1 MRYLYE
7 RMHWLVLVLATI
19 ALVLIAV
26 VSFTT
31 TAHFADTEK
40 WISHTHEVETIIAR
54 IRSNLFSSQDAL
66 IAESVTGDPSFH
78 SLYTQSE
85 ADLAHDVSRVRG
97 LTSDNQSQQSRLDS
111 LEALIKSRDASLLNF
126 GASASSGSSASSL
139 ATQNQDAE
147 RERFTAG
154 RAPTAKALAVLDDM
168 LAEERRLLALRNAA
182 SESTYL
188 HARIALA
195 AVYAV
200 VVIVLFVYLRGLILE
215 LRNRERAEDA
225 VRHLSGR
232 LLQLQDA
239 ERRKIARDLHDSFG
253 QTFAALKMNLD
264 QVATANRSGSDRA
277 NDILAD
283 CEQLVEKCMIEAR
296 TLSHLLHPPLL
307 DELGFVSA
315 AKAYVEGYSARC
327 HVEVNVDL
335 PEDLARMPDEIELT
349 LFRALQ
355 ESLTNIHRHSDSPS
369 VDIRLERR
377 ADGVNLTVRDYG
389 KGIPAD
395 RLNSFANSTGAV
407 GVGLAGMRERVRQLK
422 GHLNLRAMHPGT
434 LVTVVL
440 PLTGGSAATAP
451 GQRERPQK
459 MGSAQIT
466 ATDL

>member
-7 RMHWLVLVLATI
+7 RMHWLVLVFATI

-26 VSFTT
+26 VSFSA
-31 TAHFADTEK
+31 TARFADSEK
-40 WISHTHEVETIIAR
+40 WVSHTHQVETVIAR

-85 ADLAHDVSRVRG
+85 ADLAHDVSRVRE
-97 LTSDNQSQQSRLDS
+97 LTSDNPSQQSRLDS

-126 GASASSGSSASSL
+126 GSAASSSSSL
-139 ATQNQDAE
+139 ATQNQDNE
-147 RERFTAG
+147 HERFTAG

-168 LAEERRLLALRNAA
+168 LTEERRLLALRNAA
-182 SESTYL
+182 SASTYL
-188 HARIALA
+188 HARMALA

-200 VVIVLFVYLRGLILE
+200 VVIVLFVYLRGLVLE
-215 LRNRERAEDA
+215 LRNRERAEES

-239 ERRKIARDLHDSFG
+239 ERRKIARELHDSFG

-264 QVATANRSGSDRA
+264 QVASANRSGSCRA
-277 NDILAD
+277 DELLAD
-283 CEQLVEKCMIEAR
+283 CDELLEKCMIEAR

-315 AKAYVEGYSARC
+315 AKSYIEGYSARC
-327 HVEVNVDL
+327 QVQVNVDL
-335 PEDLARMPDEIELT
+335 PQDLGRMPDEIELT

-355 ESLTNIHRHSDSPS
+355 ECLTNIHRHSGSPT

-395 RLNSFANSTGAV
+395 RLKGFANSTGAV

-422 GHLNLRAMHPGT
+422 GNLSIRAMHPGT

-440 PLTGGSAATAP
+440 PLTGGSAVTPP
-451 GQRERPQK
+451 GQRERPPK
-459 MGSAQIT
+459 MGSTQIP
-466 ATDL
+466 ATDS

>member
-1 MRYLYE
+1 
-7 RMHWLVLVLATI
+7 MHWLVLVLATI

-40 WISHTHEVETIIAR
+40 WISHTHEVETVIAR

-85 ADLAHDVSRVRG
+85 ADLAQDVARVRG
-97 LTSDNQSQQSRLDS
+97 LTLDNQSQQSRLDS

-126 GASASSGSSASSL
+126 GSAPSASSTSPTSSTPAL
-139 ATQNQDAE
+139 DHQDAE
-147 RERFTAG
+147 RDRFTAG

-168 LAEERRLLALRNAA
+168 LAEERRLLALRDAA
-182 SESTYL
+182 SASTYL
-188 HARIALA
+188 RARIALA
-195 AVYAV
+195 AVYAI
-200 VVIVLFVYLRGLILE
+200 VVIVLFVYLRGLVLE
-215 LRNRERAEDA
+215 LRNRERAEES
-225 VRHLSGR
+225 VRQLSGR

-277 NDILAD
+277 NELLAD

-307 DELGFVSA
+307 DELGFASA
-315 AKAYVEGYSARC
+315 AKAYIEGYSARC
-327 HVEVNVDL
+327 HVQVNLDL

-349 LFRALQ
+349 LFRAVQ
-355 ESLTNIHRHSDSPS
+355 ESLTNIHRHSGSPS

-377 ADGVNLTVRDYG
+377 ADGVNLTIRDYG

-395 RLNSFANSTGAV
+395 RLKSFANSTGAV

-422 GHLNLRAMHPGT
+422 GQLNLRAMHPGT

-440 PLTGGSAATAP
+440 PLSGGSAVTPP
-451 GQRERPQK
+451 GQRERPPK
-459 MGSAQIT
+459 MGSARIP
-466 ATDL
+466 ATDS

>member
-40 WISHTHEVETIIAR
+40 WISHTHEVETVIAR

-78 SLYTQSE
+78 SLYAQSE
-85 ADLAHDVSRVRG
+85 ADLAQDVARVRG
-97 LTSDNQSQQSRLDS
+97 LTSDNPSQQSRLDS

-126 GASASSGSSASSL
+126 GSPSSSSPSSL
-139 ATQNQDAE
+139 ATQNQEAE
-147 RERFTAG
+147 HERFTAG

-168 LAEERRLLALRNAA
+168 LTEERRLLALRDAA
-182 SESTYL
+182 SAITYL
-188 HARIALA
+188 RARIALA
-195 AVYAV
+195 AVYAI
-200 VVIVLFVYLRGLILE
+200 VVIVLFVYLRGLVLE
-215 LRNRERAEDA
+215 LRNRERAEES
-225 VRHLSGR
+225 VRQLSGR

-239 ERRKIARDLHDSFG
+239 ERRRIARDLHDSFG

-277 NDILAD
+277 NELLAD

-307 DELGFVSA
+307 DELGFASA
-315 AKAYVEGYSARC
+315 AKAYIEGYSARC
-327 HVEVNVDL
+327 HVQVNLDL

-349 LFRALQ
+349 LFRAVQ
-355 ESLTNIHRHSDSPS
+355 ESLTNIHRHSGSPS

-377 ADGVNLTVRDYG
+377 ADGVNLTIRDYG

-395 RLNSFANSTGAV
+395 RLKSFANSTGAV

-422 GHLNLRAMHPGT
+422 GQLNLRAMHPGT

-440 PLTGGSAATAP
+440 PLSGGSAVTPP
-451 GQRERPQK
+451 GQRERPPK
-459 MGSAQIT
+459 MGSARIP
-466 ATDL
+466 ATDS

>member
-7 RMHWLVLVLATI
+7 RMHWLVLVFATV

-26 VSFTT
+26 VSFSA
-31 TAHFADTEK
+31 TARFADSEK
-40 WISHTHEVETIIAR
+40 WVSHTHQVETVLAR

-85 ADLAHDVSRVRG
+85 ADLAHDVSRVRE
-97 LTSDNQSQQSRLDS
+97 LTSDNPSQQSRLDS

-126 GASASSGSSASSL
+126 GSLSPSDSSSL
-139 ATQNQDAE
+139 ATQNQDNE

-168 LAEERRLLALRNAA
+168 LVEERRLLALRNAA
-182 SESTYL
+182 SASTYL
-188 HARIALA
+188 HARVALA
-195 AVYAV
+195 AVYAI
-200 VVIVLFVYLRGLILE
+200 VVIVLFVYLRGLVLE
-215 LRNRERAEDA
+215 LRNRERAEEA
-225 VRHLSGR
+225 VRDLSGR

-264 QVATANRSGSDRA
+264 QVATANSTGSDRA
-277 NDILAD
+277 NELLAD

-307 DELGFVSA
+307 DELGFASA
-315 AKAYVEGYSARC
+315 AKAYIEGYSARC
-327 HVEVNVDL
+327 HVKVNLDL
-335 PEDLARMPDEIELT
+335 PQDLGRMPDEIELT

-355 ESLTNIHRHSDSPS
+355 ESLTNIHRHSGSPS

-389 KGIPAD
+389 KGIPVD
-395 RLNSFANSTGAV
+395 RLKSFANSTGAV

-440 PLTGGSAATAP
+440 PLTGGSAGTPP
-451 GQRERPQK
+451 GQLERPQK
-459 MGSAQIT
+459 MESARIP
-466 ATDL
+466 ATDS